1 MKYFDVTRLLSG
13 ALEANGQRGTAT
25 AFVILLLSSGLPAS
39 AQSFFASNVTDPAAG
54 VDRGS
59 TSGIRKLDAPTAF
72 LTFDTYGSED
82 IGPNILGLGYV
93 QPDMA
98 FSGDQLDVVGVIAGP
113 SAEDSLELRAGGIGY
128 RFPALGTRTEG
139 IAYLSYAN
147 IALGTEANLAFDVS
161 GTLSIG
167 AVGIRHTAE
176 RENDAKLTSTAEVIA
191 RRATGTAF
199 GTQVID
205 EDLRLLR
212 VSTLYQQGLPNLFQ
226 RRFAAAV
233 TVGLDALGASE
244 TSNGQASTPGA
255 TSEYLR
261 ASFSA
266 ETSIPL
272 SEMWVANA
280 GIIGQ
285 WSTDSLPVSQRCGYG
300 TNSYARGFDQ
310 TYVLGDQ
317 CIGTRVE
324 MAYNLQAPER
334 TDTGFLFTQVYLGVD
349 VGRLWNNAND
359 VVPSRTDQWSSGSL
373 GVRTIQGD
381 FVGEAVLTHIF
392 DKPTGV
398 APQERTRFWVRA
410 GYRF

>member
-244 TSNGQASTPGA
+244 TSNGQAS
-255 TSEYLR
+255 LR
-261 ASFSA
+261 AQHPSIYAHPSA
-266 ETSIPL
+266 RKPLFPCPKCGSPTLASSDNGARTASRSRNAAAMAQTPMPEALIRLMSLATNASAHGSRWPITCKPRNALIPAFCSHRPILASTSGGFGTMQTMWCRRAPTNGQAGPWACEPSKAIL
-272 SEMWVANA
+272 S
-280 GIIGQ
+280 
-285 WSTDSLPVSQRCGYG
+285 
-300 TNSYARGFDQ
+300 AR
-310 TYVLGDQ
+310 
-317 CIGTRVE
+317 
-324 MAYNLQAPER
+324 
-334 TDTGFLFTQVYLGVD
+334 
-349 VGRLWNNAND
+349 
-359 VVPSRTDQWSSGSL
+359 PS
-373 GVRTIQGD
+373 
-381 FVGEAVLTHIF
+381 
-392 DKPTGV
+392 
-398 APQERTRFWVRA
+398 
-410 GYRF
+410 